1 MEKFA
6 LLKYVELMKNLTRKN
21 LMSPNSQSME
31 FVNREICH
39 SDFSSEQICP
49 DKRDTTVLTVNKF

>member
-1 MEKFA
+1 
-6 LLKYVELMKNLTRKN
+6 
-21 LMSPNSQSME
+21 MSPNSQSME